1 MTALVI
7 CQGNRRPQLPFRAVN
22 QPGLPSYRPGL
33 QRHHLLPRQVL
44 KVRGLK
50 RMFDVLSTGGVGIDD
65 FRRNGLLLPAR
76 EADALRIGLPLH
88 RGPHA
93 GYNQMVIERVGAI
106 EGGWSRSRG
115 YQSIGADLAALEA
128 LDALQKAL
136 RRELLDPA
144 CWQARPLNRRDPAL
158 DFSHLDRMAEMLW
171 AATEPAL

>member
-1 MTALVI
+1 MIAGSVSGQGRALAH
-7 CQGNRRPQLPFRAVN
+7 LPFRAVN
-22 QPGLPSYRPGL
+22 RPGLPSYRPGL

-50 RMFDVLSTGGVGIDD
+50 RMFDTLSSVAVGIDD
-65 FRRNGLLLPAR
+65 FRRNGLLLPER

-93 GYNQMVIERVGAI
+93 GYNQMVIERVGEI
-106 EGGWSRSRG
+106 EGEWSRPRG
-115 YQSIGADLAALEA
+115 QRAIAADCGALEA

-158 DFSHLDRMAEMLW
+158 DFSHLDAMAEMLW
-171 AATEPAL
+171 GATELA